1 MKLYPAPLDDNIFGK
16 TYFVTTTVTVYKD
29 DSYFETEGITV
40 PPGTM
45 LVNPDVFFITI
56 LSCPCFT
63 GTIRLSAFPGSR
75 ILT

>member
-1 MKLYPAPLDDNIFGK
+1 MYPAPLDDNIFGK

-45 LVNPDVFFITI
+45 LVNPDVFFMHNIGTMNNTI
-56 LSCPCFT
+56 NHEVDLE
-63 GTIRLSAFPGSR
+63 
-75 ILT
+75 